1 VIQLTSGPLSL
12 RDVGTPLL
20 PVLGSLAVLL
30 QTLLLLTEDL
40 CVVNVDHGDAVCPVC
55 NVWTMS
61 RRAGWLVMVV
71 KVKSGKERQVVRINY
86 DGKSDGCEVKER
98 NNARQPNRDKFQEL
112 DATGSGQEEKRDS
125 SSSYDTLQIYGPCW
139 KVHWGT
145 RETQPLPSSPQQ
157 VGSASQQFTAYRLFL
172 SIGPRC
178 STVRQARRSPRGTF
192 QFQNIDIQP
201 SFVSQW
207 KCQCPCRS
215 ETAVESPDQSPPGL
229 FQPSLETPL
238 GSTHALFNPD
248 CQFTETFLSP
258 PPTFCSWN
266 KRHI

>member
-1 VIQLTSGPLSL
+1 
-12 RDVGTPLL
+12 
-20 PVLGSLAVLL
+20 
-30 QTLLLLTEDL
+30 
-40 CVVNVDHGDAVCPVC
+40 
-55 NVWTMS
+55 
-61 RRAGWLVMVV
+61 MVV

-215 ETAVESPDQSPPGL
+215 ETAVESPDQSPRASFNHLWRLRWAPHTHCSIPIVNSPKL
-229 FQPSLETPL
+229 FFPHHQLFVLGTSAIYNACSTLISLSCCPVSPIL
-238 GSTHALFNPD
+238 AKHD
-248 CQFTETFLSP
+248 VFLV
-258 PPTFCSWN
+258 
-266 KRHI
+266 